1 MGGPCEDRRMPD
13 NEAPNWLE
21 LVDDDA
27 FWKVMDLAA
36 KDMDAYRA
44 ALASMSRRALVVF
57 GWTVEA
63 MLSRLMEVRASDF
76 PPSILASEDATDDY
90 ARGLVCAG
98 RATFEGALEDAALPA
113 KALPNQASWEPSNV
127 HDDRFGEP
135 LPPAGYDLPEA

>member
-1 MGGPCEDRRMPD
+1 MPD
-13 NEAPNWLE
+13 NEEPNWLE

-27 FWKVMDLAA
+27 FWSVMDLAA
-36 KDMDAYRA
+36 NDMGAYRA
-44 ALASMSRRALVVF
+44 ALANMSQRALVLF

-76 PPSILASEDATDDY
+76 PPSILTSEDATDDY

-98 RATFEGALEDAALPA
+98 RAVFEGALGGAALPE